1 MNWLYRDTSGAA
13 FDLISAFERTLRL
26 CNLKPGERV
35 MVYTDHHTPLHYV
48 AAALS
53 AAQRVGAEVFQVTI
67 PMEQGEIRGG
77 AVWDLWHSI
86 DLVIDLESVATSVY
100 QPLRVSALA
109 AGVRILRVTQ
119 PEDVLL
125 RLPPELEVRDRV
137 RDAEARL
144 RAAREMAVTSPGDG
158 TFPGTELTVNLD
170 GRTAFGLWGAA
181 DQPGTWDHWSVAV
194 VVGGANRPRTNG
206 RLVLEI
212 GDVLLQTQ
220 RYLSSRVIL
229 TIEEGVITRIDGGI
243 DAALLRQWFAAWND
257 ERAYQISHIG
267 WGCDPRADWGRMA
280 RKEAGGIGDAE
291 SFAGVFQIAFGRDTS
306 WYIGGGTNDVA
317 AHIDFNCLRHS
328 IALDGRQITETG
340 RFV

>member
-1 MNWLYRDTSGAA
+1 MNWLYRSTSGAA
-13 FDLISAFERTLRL
+13 TDLIAAFQRTLAL

-35 MVYTDHHTPLHYV
+35 MVYADHHTPRHYA

-53 AAQRVGAEVFQVTI
+53 AAQQSGADVFQVTI
-67 PMEQGEIRGG
+67 PMEQGEIREGV
-77 AVWDLWHSI
+77 VWDLWHGI

-109 AGVRILRVTQ
+109 AGVRILRVAQ

-125 RLPPELEVRDRV
+125 RLPPELDIRDRV
-137 RDAEARL
+137 RDAEERL
-144 RAAREMAVTSPGDG
+144 RAASEMTVASETG
-158 TFPGTELTVNLD
+158 TDLTINLE

-181 DQPGTWDHWSVAV
+181 DQPGKWDHWSVAV

-206 RLVLEI
+206 TLVLEI

-220 RYLSSRVIL
+220 RYLSSRVSL
-229 TIEEGVITRIDGGI
+229 TIEEGIITRIDGGV
-243 DAALLRQWFAAWND
+243 DAAMLRQWFAAWND
-257 ERAYQISHIG
+257 ERAYHISHIG

-280 RKEAGGIGDAE
+280 RKEPGGIGDAE

-306 WYIGGGTNDVA
+306 WYIGGGTNDVV

-328 IALDGRQITETG
+328 IALDGRQITDAG
-340 RFV
+340 SFV